1 MTRKR
6 AMVNLALSASPWI
19 AVALLVALSM
29 VFPNRNQPSPQA
41 EVRRAQIAKAF
52 AEVPLFING
61 DWVGRDEVVAQEAPK
76 LLRPNAI
83 LSRRYD
89 LTAGELRVLLA
100 LIDTGSVA
108 EVARHLGISEG
119 TVRNHLHR
127 LFEKT
132 GTRRQAEL
140 VRLVSGLASPLA

>member
-1 MTRKR
+1 L
-6 AMVNLALSASPWI
+6 NQSALVPTSTFSRRS
-19 AVALLVALSM
+19 LLSH
-29 VFPNRNQPSPQA
+29 
-41 EVRRAQIAKAF
+41 
-52 AEVPLFING
+52 
-61 DWVGRDEVVAQEAPK
+61 
-76 LLRPNAI
+76 
-83 LSRRYD
+83 RYD

-140 VRLVSGLASPLA
+140 VRLVSGLASPLLA